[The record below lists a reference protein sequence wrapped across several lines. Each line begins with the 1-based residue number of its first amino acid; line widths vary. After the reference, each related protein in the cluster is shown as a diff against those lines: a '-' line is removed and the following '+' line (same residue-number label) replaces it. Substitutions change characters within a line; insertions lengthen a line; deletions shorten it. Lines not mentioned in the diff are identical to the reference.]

1 MNIIQFWSWSQ
12 HCGIFTNIHF
22 RLDYYKDFYKSP
34 IKNLKKKMNKI
45 LIIILISC
53 MNKIVNTPT
62 VLIKETMSRPE
73 VGYDNY
79 NNNNNN
85 NNNNSSR
92 LVVTNTHF
100 PVGLLKRLL

>member
-1 MNIIQFWSWSQ
+1 
-12 HCGIFTNIHF
+12 
-22 RLDYYKDFYKSP
+22 
-34 IKNLKKKMNKI
+34 
-45 LIIILISC
+45 